1 MKYDRPSG
9 TTKSHRGSLS
19 PMADGSAE
27 AVKFQYFMRYNSPK
41 QSTRHAAQMLL
52 FRAAHGG
59 LCGLI
64 RRGTR
69 VLLFEQQSRQPRESR
84 DQHEPDG
91 AFDAANQVKDHACQQ
106 QHDPLRPLRNQI
118 IQHDA
123 CRDEPHKGQGG
134 KGHLS
139 SDGSR

>member
-27 AVKFQYFMRYNSPK
+27 AVKFQYFMRYKSPK
-41 QSTRHAAQMLL
+41 QRTRHAAQMR
-52 FRAAHGG
+52 FFARRTAVFAA
-59 LCGLI
+59 L
-64 RRGTR
+64 
-69 VLLFEQQSRQPRESR
+69 S
-84 DQHEPDG
+84 G
-91 AFDAANQVKDHACQQ
+91 AFDAAGQVKDHARQQ